1 MRTLP
6 VITLFALLT
15 LTWASIALAES
26 FDVNPQPFLDSE
38 NFRRMKSEYRQCV
51 LQRGSQLLKVENFE
65 TAVTYAPLACRRD
78 LLKIKRLM
86 LGSAFKV
93 EVANGLLSS
102 IAEGVE
108 IDLVNALLEQKMG
121 ESL

>member
-26 FDVNPQPFLDSE
+26 FDVNPQPFLDSAD
-38 NFRRMKSEYRQCV
+38 FRRMKSEYQQCV
-51 LQRGSQLLKVENFE
+51 LQRGSQLLKAENFE
-65 TAVTYAPLACRRD
+65 TAMTYAPLACRRD

-93 EVANGLLSS
+93 EVANGLLAS

-108 IDLVNALLEQKMG
+108 IDLVNALLEQEMG
-121 ESL
+121 KSL